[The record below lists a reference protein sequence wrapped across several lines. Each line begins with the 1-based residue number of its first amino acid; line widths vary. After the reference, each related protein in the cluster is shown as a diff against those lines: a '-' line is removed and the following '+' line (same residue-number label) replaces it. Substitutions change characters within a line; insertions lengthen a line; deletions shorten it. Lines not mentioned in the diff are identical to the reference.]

1 MPRTPREEVNEFPLL
16 NPDFVNEV
24 VALVNAGARTI
35 QIRSHERE
43 RVRELAEAL
52 LSHPKASHGMKKTFT
67 WSISLPAFN
76 NQTKKFTKSSGDQS
90 EPFEQLKEAI
100 NAFNGIWVLEDYH
113 HLLSANIEGI
123 FASKAIDFL
132 ANMSEYEETVLILGG
147 KGFDVPHEL
156 SKVITTIDLP
166 LPDAKILRHI
176 ATEATGLKYKLIS
189 DEAVEAARGLTLV
202 EARQAFRKAFLAIG
216 NLSEKSA
223 VMLISD
229 SKGQAIRE
237 SKLLEYF
244 DTQGCEMADVGG
256 MENVKQWLAKRRVGL
271 SPTARALNLDAPK
284 GLLLLGVQGCG
295 KSLLAKTVAY
305 EWNLPLLRFDI
316 GKVMAKWLGESEGNI
331 RSALN
336 LADAMAPCVLWIDE
350 IEKGIPKSGPDDE
363 GTGLRVLG
371 TILTWMQEKKEPV
384 FVVAT
389 ANSVKDLP
397 PELLRKG
404 RFDEIFFVDLP
415 DQVAREKIFDIHTR
429 KRGQPLQSGEIR
441 ELAEASHGFS
451 GAEIESSVSEAL
463 YNWAYEREQVD
474 GQVTF
479 ALRHIQQAIRDTR
492 PLSVLMA
499 EKIEELREWARTRA
513 RPAAAAEVQ
522 VDLNRFRKQ

>member
-1 MPRTPREEVNEFPLL
+1 
-16 NPDFVNEV
+16 
-24 VALVNAGARTI
+24 
-35 QIRSHERE
+35 
-43 RVRELAEAL
+43 
-52 LSHPKASHGMKKTFT
+52 
-67 WSISLPAFN
+67 
-76 NQTKKFTKSSGDQS
+76 
-90 EPFEQLKEAI
+90 
-100 NAFNGIWVLEDYH
+100 
-113 HLLSANIEGI
+113 
-123 FASKAIDFL
+123 
-132 ANMSEYEETVLILGG
+132 
-147 KGFDVPHEL
+147 
-156 SKVITTIDLP
+156 
-166 LPDAKILRHI
+166 
-176 ATEATGLKYKLIS
+176 
-189 DEAVEAARGLTLV
+189 
-202 EARQAFRKAFLAIG
+202 
-216 NLSEKSA
+216 
-223 VMLISD
+223 
-229 SKGQAIRE
+229 
-237 SKLLEYF
+237 
-244 DTQGCEMADVGG
+244 
-256 MENVKQWLAKRRVGL
+256 
-271 SPTARALNLDAPK
+271 
-284 GLLLLGVQGCG
+284 
-295 KSLLAKTVAY
+295 
-305 EWNLPLLRFDI
+305 
-316 GKVMAKWLGESEGNI
+316 MAKWFGESEGNI

-415 DQVAREKIFDIHTR
+415 DQTAREKIFDIHTR

-513 RPAAAAEVQ
+513 RQAAAAEVQ